1 MPLVIPAELP
11 TPDVVV
17 VCPLVGR
24 VLMFVDP
31 RVSPSY
37 AADTV
42 LRIKAAL
49 CKAGDRRHNLS
60 LALEVQPRALG

>member
-1 MPLVIPAELP
+1 MPLVVPAELP

-31 RVSPSY
+31 RVPFSH
-37 AADTV
+37 AADTAV
-42 LRIKAAL
+42 RVKSAL
-49 CKAGDRRHNLS
+49 CQAGDRRHNLS
-60 LALEVQPRALG
+60 LALEVHPRALG